1 MGAAFGVACG
11 LRGSIACENA
21 HRGERLNV
29 PFSLA
34 GAAAP
39 VAADGI
45 PVLHAIV
52 LGVVQGLTEFIP
64 VSSSGHLILVPWLLG
79 WDEFNAN
86 PDLKKTFDVALHI
99 GTFVGAAAYFAP
111 DLRRFARAGFRSIAK
126 RRAETSD
133 ERLAWLLLLSS
144 LPGGAVGALLEG
156 FIEKELGQE
165 WLIAVMLILFGI
177 VMAVADRAG
186 GKRTT
191 DQFRARDAA
200 LMGLAQALALSP
212 GVSRSGATI
221 TAGLWLGFERDAA
234 ARLSF
239 LMSLPII
246 GGAALYRGLKVL
258 LGDGLPA
265 GTEGAFV
272 AGIVAS
278 GITGAAAVWGTLRF
292 VRRRSFQPF
301 VIYRVAAGA
310 AVLGLLATKFR

>member
-1 MGAAFGVACG
+1 MAF
-11 LRGSIACENA
+11 S
-21 HRGERLNV
+21 
-29 PFSLA
+29 FA

-39 VAADGI
+39 VAAEGI

-64 VSSSGHLILVPWLLG
+64 ISSSGHLILVPWLFG
-79 WDEFNAN
+79 WDELNAN

-111 DLRRFARAGFRSIAK
+111 DLKRFAKAGLASIG
-126 RRAETSD
+126 RRRVETTD
-133 ERLAWLLLLSS
+133 ERMAWLLLLSS
-144 LPGGAVGALLEG
+144 LPGAAVGALLEG
-156 FIEKELGQE
+156 FIEEELGRE
-165 WLIAVMLILFGI
+165 WLIAVMLIAFGL
-177 VMAVADRAG
+177 VLAVADRAT

-191 DQFRARDAA
+191 TEFGVRDAA
-200 LMGLAQALALSP
+200 VMGLAQAMALSP

-221 TAGLWLGFERDAA
+221 TAGRWLGFERDAA

-246 GGAALYRGLKVL
+246 GGAAGYRGVKVL

-265 GTEGAFV
+265 GTEGAFI

-278 GITGAAAVWGTLRF
+278 GITGAAAVWGTLKF

-301 VIYRVAAGA
+301 VIYRLAAGA
-310 AVLGLLATKFR
+310 VVLGLLATKFR

>member
-1 MGAAFGVACG
+1 MPFP
-11 LRGSIACENA
+11 IA
-21 HRGERLNV
+21 G
-29 PFSLA
+29 
-34 GAAAP
+34 AAP
-39 VAADGI
+39 VAAEGI

-64 VSSSGHLILVPWLLG
+64 VSSSGHLILVPWLFG
-79 WDEFNAN
+79 WDELNAN

-111 DLRRFARAGFRSIAK
+111 DLRRFAKAGVRSIAR

-144 LPGGAVGALLEG
+144 LPGAAAGALFEG
-156 FIEKELGQE
+156 FIEQELGRE
-165 WLIAVMLILFGI
+165 WLIAVMLIAFGL
-177 VMAVADRAG
+177 VLALADRAR
-186 GKRTT
+186 GKRATEE
-191 DQFRARDAA
+191 FGVRDAA
-200 LMGLAQALALSP
+200 LMGLAQAMALSP

-221 TAGLWLGFERDAA
+221 TAGRWLGFVRDAA

-246 GGAALYRGLKVL
+246 GGAAAYRGVKVL

-272 AGIVAS
+272 AGIIAS
-278 GITGAAAVWGTLRF
+278 AITGAAAVWGTLWF
-292 VRRRSFQPF
+292 VRRRSFNPF
-301 VIYRVAAGA
+301 VVYRLAAGA
-310 AVLGLLATKFR
+310 TVLGLLATKLR

>member
-1 MGAAFGVACG
+1 MSAF
-11 LRGSIACENA
+11 S
-21 HRGERLNV
+21 
-29 PFSLA
+29 FA

-39 VAADGI
+39 VAAEGI

-64 VSSSGHLILVPWLLG
+64 ISSSGHLILVPWLFG
-79 WDEFNAN
+79 WDELAAN

-99 GTFVGAAAYFAP
+99 GTFVGGAAYFAP
-111 DLRRFARAGFRSIAK
+111 DLRRFAKAGLRTFGK
-126 RRAETSD
+126 RRAETTD

-144 LPGGAVGALLEG
+144 IPGAAAGALLEG
-156 FIEKELGQE
+156 FIEEELGRE
-165 WLIAVMLILFGI
+165 WLIAVMLIVFGL
-177 VMAVADRAG
+177 VLAVADRAT
-186 GKRTT
+186 GKRSSEE
-191 DQFRARDAA
+191 FGVRDAA
-200 LMGLAQALALSP
+200 LMGLAQAMALSP

-221 TAGLWLGFERDAA
+221 TAGRWLGFERDAA

-246 GGAALYRGLKVL
+246 GGAAAYRGVKVL

-301 VIYRVAAGA
+301 VIYRLAAGA
-310 AVLGLLATKFR
+310 AVLGLLATRFR